1 MFWSSKGK
9 GSWCNNKRLRVSNRS
24 VLSECLIGT
33 GLPFGDRVYNGYLNE
48 IDEILKSTAGIR
60 RLGAAGLDLA
70 YVASGK
76 LDGFWEKD
84 LNLWDI
90 SAGILLVKE
99 AGGRISKMNGENW
112 TTNSRDILASN
123 TKIHSLLSKKLSLL

>member
-1 MFWSSKGK
+1 MIEFIKII
-9 GSWCNNKRLRVSNRS
+9 L
-24 VLSECLIGT
+24 
-33 GLPFGDRVYNGYLNE
+33 DE

-60 RLGAAGLDLA
+60 RLGSAGLDLA

-90 SAGILLVKE
+90 STGVLLVKE
-99 AGGRISKMNGENW
+99 AGGKISTINGEKWNI
-112 TTNSRDILASN
+112 NSRDIIASN
-123 TKIHSLLSKKLSLL
+123 SKIHDDLQKNSLYFKS